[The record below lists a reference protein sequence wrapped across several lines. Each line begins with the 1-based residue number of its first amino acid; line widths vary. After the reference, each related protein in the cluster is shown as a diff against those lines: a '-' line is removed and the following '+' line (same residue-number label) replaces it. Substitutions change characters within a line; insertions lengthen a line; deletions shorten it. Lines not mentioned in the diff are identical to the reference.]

1 MSTFDFS
8 TRLEQEECPS
18 RCIPIG
24 ALLLAVKNAELE
36 KKGES
41 IEGLDWVALQQEH
54 KQAGKRLARL
64 STVVK
69 QAAAVHQ
76 NAKDQTRQSS
86 RRRSDWRWCW
96 RQTETRGRGRFQSC
110 TARKRTTTRVDDG
123 AGESEARND
132 MWIISNIPW
141 QLQSKSGSIN
151 LVNNTSTSFYDED
164 RADLLAMKRWKDRKQ
179 LELLTSRDHR
189 KTNVKVSDDVEQLV
203 RR

>member
-1 MSTFDFS
+1 MHLLIVFVSYKRRVERHGKS
-8 TRLEQEECPS
+8 NKEAR
-18 RCIPIG
+18 
-24 ALLLAVKNAELE
+24 ALGKNEAMWSKNAELE

-69 QAAAVHQ
+69 QAAAVYQ

-110 TARKRTTTRVDDG
+110 TARNVRLRVSMT
-123 AGESEARND
+123 ARESEARKRHVD
-132 MWIISNIPW
+132 YKQHTMAATKQKW
-141 QLQSKSGSIN
+141 QRTKWG
-151 LVNNTSTSFYDED
+151 
-164 RADLLAMKRWKDRKQ
+164 
-179 LELLTSRDHR
+179 
-189 KTNVKVSDDVEQLV
+189 
-203 RR
+203 

>member
-1 MSTFDFS
+1 MTPNDALRVMAKATRRREHSEKNEAMCIEGARLEARGVRQLEAMSTLDFS

-18 RCIPIG
+18 RCIPIR

-41 IEGLDWVALQQEH
+41 IEGLDWVALHQEH

-69 QAAAVHQ
+69 QAADVHQ

-86 RRRSDWRWCW
+86 CRRSDWRWCW

-110 TARKRTTTRVDDG
+110 TARKT
-123 AGESEARND
+123 
-132 MWIISNIPW
+132 
-141 QLQSKSGSIN
+141 
-151 LVNNTSTSFYDED
+151 YDYAC
-164 RADLLAMKRWKDRKQ
+164 R
-179 LELLTSRDHR
+179 
-189 KTNVKVSDDVEQLV
+189 
-203 RR
+203 

>member
-1 MSTFDFS
+1 MFLSEAMACRQKATQDAAHE
-8 TRLEQEECPS
+8 LET
-18 RCIPIG
+18 
-24 ALLLAVKNAELE
+24 KNAKLE

-41 IEGLDWVALQQEH
+41 VEGLDWVALQQEH

-110 TARKRTTTRVDDG
+110 TARKRTTTGVDDG
-123 AGESEARND
+123 AGESEARKRHVD
-132 MWIISNIPW
+132 YKQHPW
-141 QLQSKSGSIN
+141 QLQSKSGS
-151 LVNNTSTSFYDED
+151 VRSGGNTAAT
-164 RADLLAMKRWKDRKQ
+164 
-179 LELLTSRDHR
+179 T
-189 KTNVKVSDDVEQLV
+189 
-203 RR
+203 